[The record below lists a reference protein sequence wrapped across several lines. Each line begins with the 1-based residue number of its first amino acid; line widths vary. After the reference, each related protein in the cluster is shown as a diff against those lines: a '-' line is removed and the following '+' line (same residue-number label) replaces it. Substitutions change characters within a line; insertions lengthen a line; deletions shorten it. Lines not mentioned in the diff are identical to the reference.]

1 MEIERYFNFLS
12 EDDIRIAG
20 TRVGIETVLYD
31 YIYRS
36 QTAEQIADTYPSIN
50 LEQVYATILYYLAN
64 RQRSRS
70 VYRRIDWLEHGE
82 RMRREQEK
90 NRKILHPSFCG
101 SAELPHRLDTP

>member
-1 MEIERYFNFLS
+1 MGIEHYFNFLS

-36 QTAEQIADTYPSIN
+36 RTAEQIADTYPSIN
-50 LEQVYATILYYLAN
+50 LEQVYATILYYLQN
-64 RQRSRS
+64 RQK
-70 VYRRIDWLEHGE
+70 VEAYLVDWLEHGD

-90 NRKILHPSFCG
+90 NP
-101 SAELPHRLDTP
+101 LPVTLRLRRIAAQTDAT

>member
-1 MEIERYFNFLS
+1 MEIEQYFNFLS

-50 LEQVYATILYYLAN
+50 LEQVYATILYYLHN
-64 RQRSRS
+64 RQK
-70 VYRRIDWLEHGE
+70 VEAYMVDWIEHGE
-82 RMRREQEK
+82 RMRREQAK
-90 NRKILHPSFCG
+90 NPSPVI
-101 SAELPHRLDTP
+101 SSPPDRAD

>member
-1 MEIERYFNFLS
+1 MKIERYFNFLS

-64 RQRSRS
+64 RQK
-70 VYRRIDWLEHGE
+70 VETYMADWIEHGE
-82 RMRREQEK
+82 WMRLEQAK
-90 NRKILHPSFCG
+90 NPSPTTLRLRRIA
-101 SAELPHRLDTP
+101 AELDAS

>member
-1 MEIERYFNFLS
+1 MEIEQYFNFLS
-12 EDDIRIAG
+12 DDDIRIAG

-50 LEQVYATILYYLAN
+50 LEQVYATILYYLHN
-64 RQRSRS
+64 REK
-70 VYRRIDWLEHGE
+70 VEAYIVDWLEHGE

-90 NRKILHPSFCG
+90 NLPPVIL
-101 SAELPHRLDTP
+101 RLRRLAAQRDFP

>member
-1 MEIERYFNFLS
+1 MEIEQYFNFLS

-64 RQRSRS
+64 RQE
-70 VYRRIDWLEHGE
+70 VEAYIVDWLEHGE
-82 RMRREQEK
+82 RMRREQEE
-90 NRKILHPSFCG
+90 NLPPVIL
-101 SAELPHRLDTP
+101 RLRRIAAQTDTP

>member
-1 MEIERYFNFLS
+1 MEIEQYFNFLS

-36 QTAEQIADTYPSIN
+36 QTAAQTAHPPPP
-50 LEQVYATILYYLAN
+50 LPPEQVYATILYYLHN
-64 RQRSRS
+64 REK
-70 VYRRIDWLEHGE
+70 VEAYIVDWLEHGE

-90 NRKILHPSFCG
+90 NLPPVIL
-101 SAELPHRLDTP
+101 RLRRIAAQTDTP

>member
-1 MEIERYFNFLS
+1 MEIEQYFNFLS

-50 LEQVYATILYYLAN
+50 LEQVYATILYYLHN
-64 RQRSRS
+64 REK
-70 VYRRIDWLEHGE
+70 VEAYLVDWIEHGD

-90 NRKILHPSFCG
+90 NP
-101 SAELPHRLDTP
+101 LPVTLRLRLIAAQKNAP